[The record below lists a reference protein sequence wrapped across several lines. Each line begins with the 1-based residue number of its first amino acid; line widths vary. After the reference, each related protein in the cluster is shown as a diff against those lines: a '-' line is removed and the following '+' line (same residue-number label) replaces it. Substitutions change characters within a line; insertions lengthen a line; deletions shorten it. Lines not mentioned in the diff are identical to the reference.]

1 MRIGGKVFTQI
12 RKTEKVTILLGDAD
26 AVSAEAAADMALGL
40 LMRAYSF
47 DLYKTKKKD
56 DDDTGTRKC
65 KVISSMKMPRRARR
79 PSPADRRSPTG

>member
-47 DLYKTKKKD
+47 RPLQDQEE
-56 DDDTGTRKC
+56 G
-65 KVISSMKMPRRARR
+65 RR
-79 PSPADRRSPTG
+79 